1 MHKSGTEAH
10 QVRQKVTGGTAGPI
24 ISPMSRK
31 SQFRSMPAA
40 LKMQDRAPVHG
51 KGKAQRIYTPDEA
64 EGDRRHCWPDEDSHE
79 KIQPVQVNARRMED
93 A

>member
-1 MHKSGTEAH
+1 M
-10 QVRQKVTGGTAGPI
+10 TGGTAGPI

-40 LKMQDRAPVHG
+40 LKMQDRTPVHG
-51 KGKAQRIYTPDEA
+51 KGLAQRTYTPDEA
-64 EGDRRHCWPDEDSHE
+64 EGDGRYCWADENPHE
-79 KIQPVQVNARRMED
+79 EVQPVQVNACHMED